1 MGKTLKK
8 AVTVAVADIVRHGE
22 KLILPEKMK
31 IPEAIDLL
39 ERRLKF
45 EQEEVAVQE
54 TFLAFPLDGAFAMDK
69 ILTKKFGWTPAE
81 ATFSFFGKNP
91 PQMISVDVGP
101 DETVQ
106 VPWGKFSLPGV
117 DGYIQSSA
125 AQKDGRTCFHLTGVV
140 KRMHEDTVRE
150 FFAEIRAFLKT
161 NSIYRGKAIKIR
173 FRDDDGDVL
182 EMPEPKFLETKHI
195 KPENL
200 IYAKDVQNSIETN
213 LFTPIQRVHD
223 LIANGIDVKR
233 GVLLGGHYG
242 CGKTLA
248 AHVASKLAVDNG
260 LTFIYVA
267 RADELADAIN
277 FAKLYG
283 DPAAVIFCE
292 DIDRAL
298 AGQRSVKIDDILN
311 ILDGVDSKQL
321 RLITVLTTNH
331 LENINAAMLRPGR
344 LDAIIEVTPPDAEA
358 AERLLR
364 FYGGDAIRPDEDL
377 SAAAKRLAGTIP
389 ATIAE
394 VVKRAKLAQ
403 LSLQE
408 PGSKVENLTAEALD
422 RAAFTMKTQNE
433 LLDRA
438 SRPPQAAPTLDQAFG
453 DLVEARLGSG
463 RTRVK
468 GGLSIPGVGD
478 GEIDAK
484 VTRTQVN

>member
-1 MGKTLKK
+1 MGKTLEK
-8 AVTVAVADIVRHGE
+8 AVQVAVADIVRHGD

-54 TFLAFPLDGAFAMDK
+54 TFLAFPLDGAYAMDK
-69 ILTKKFGWTPAE
+69 VLTSKFGWTPAE
-81 ATFSFFGKNP
+81 ATYSFFGKNP
-91 PQMISVDVGP
+91 PQMISVDIGP
-101 DETVQ
+101 NQTVQ

-117 DGYIQSSA
+117 DGYIQSSS
-125 AQKDGRTCFHLTGVV
+125 AQKDGRICFHLTGVV
-140 KRMHEDTVRE
+140 KRMYEETVRE
-150 FFAEIRAFLKT
+150 FFAEIRQFLRE

-173 FRDDDGDVL
+173 FRDDDGDIL
-182 EMPEPKFLETKHI
+182 QMPEPKFLDTSKI

-200 IYAKDVQNSIETN
+200 IYSQDVHNSVVTN
-213 LFTPIQRVHD
+213 LFTPIERVRD

-233 GVLLGGHYG
+233 GILLGGKYG

-260 LTFIYVA
+260 LTFIYVT

-277 FAKLYG
+277 FAKLYN
-283 DPAAVIFCE
+283 DPATVLFCE

-298 AGQRSVKIDDILN
+298 QGQRTVKIDDILN

-344 LDAIIEVTPPDAEA
+344 LDSIIEVTPPDEDA

-364 FYGGDAIRPDEDL
+364 FYGGEAINPEEDL
-377 SAAAKRLAGTIP
+377 SAAAKKLAGTIP

-403 LSLQE
+403 LGLQE
-408 PGSKVENLTAEALD
+408 RGTKVVNLTAEALD

-433 LLDRA
+433 LLDAA
-438 SRPPQAAPTLDQAFG
+438 SRPPAAAPSLDQALA
-453 DLVEARLGSG
+453 DVVEGVVSGG

-468 GGLSIPGVGD
+468 GAITFGGSE
-478 GEIDAK
+478 GEVDAK
-484 VTRTQVN
+484 VTRSSVN